1 MYGPI
6 LEGKLVRLRPPQPA
20 DAAVMITWF
29 DDLEVTRFL
38 KLQNPPSLDAEKE
51 WLDRMARDPDSVF
64 WVVEH
69 VGRVVGGTSIVRID
83 WKHGFGTTG
92 TVLGDKS
99 VWGKGLGRELMQL
112 RADYAFTQTP
122 LRKRK
127 SKVALLTDYRGL
139 TVTQLQELRGKLRTG
154 DVEYR
159 VVKNTLARRAA
170 DAAGVADL
178 KAELEGPVAIAFG
191 YDDLSLP
198 SKLIN
203 EFVRTTRL
211 KLDVKGGLVEGRV
224 FSPDQVK
231 QLADLPSR
239 DSLLAQLLGT
249 LQSPVAQLVGIM
261 QTPVQQLLGV
271 LDAYKSKL
279 EAA

>member
-1 MYGPI
+1 MCRAGRI
-6 LEGKLVRLRPPQPA
+6 
-20 DAAVMITWF
+20 
-29 DDLEVTRFL
+29 FL
-38 KLQNPPSLDAEKE
+38 LPKARKEQKAEQ
-51 WLDRMARDPDSVF
+51 
-64 WVVEH
+64 VELL
-69 VGRVVGGTSIVRID
+69 TE
-83 WKHGFGTTG
+83 K
-92 TVLGDKS
+92 
-99 VWGKGLGRELMQL
+99 
-112 RADYAFTQTP
+112 
-122 LRKRK
+122 LRKA
-127 SKVALLTDYRGL
+127 KVALLTDYRGL

-224 FSPDQVK
+224 FSPDQVR

-239 DSLLAQLLGT
+239 DTLLAQLLGT

>member
-1 MYGPI
+1 MPKARK
-6 LEGKLVRLRPPQPA
+6 EQK
-20 DAAVMITWF
+20 
-29 DDLEVTRFL
+29 
-38 KLQNPPSLDAEKE
+38 AEQ
-51 WLDRMARDPDSVF
+51 
-64 WVVEH
+64 VELL
-69 VGRVVGGTSIVRID
+69 TE
-83 WKHGFGTTG
+83 K
-92 TVLGDKS
+92 
-99 VWGKGLGRELMQL
+99 
-112 RADYAFTQTP
+112 
-122 LRKRK
+122 LRKA
-127 SKVALLTDYRGL
+127 KVALLTDYRGL
-139 TVTQLQELRGKLRTG
+139 TVTQLQDLRGKLRTG

-170 DAAGVADL
+170 EAAGVPAL
-178 KAELEGPVAIAFG
+178 QAELEGPVAIAFG

-211 KLDVKGGLVEGRV
+211 KLEVKGGLVEGRV

-239 DSLLAQLLGT
+239 ETLLAQLLGT